1 MRWSPEVCVRLLCQS
16 VAITAGARGSMFSA
30 IRDPASKEQG
40 FCQKDGPEREAAK
53 DQGERG
59 S

>member
-1 MRWSPEVCVRLLCQS
+1 
-16 VAITAGARGSMFSA
+16 MFNA